1 MPLLRAFYSLIIL
14 ALVLGTYL
22 AVPKAATSHEM
33 PDMVVSAVEHSVPA
47 DHDSCDNDATMPMR
61 CAKVFCAGAAV
72 IINQLP
78 EASPE
83 AIAFRFGPAPNQDG
97 SGVSRLLDPDPPRTT
112 SIG

>member
-1 MPLLRAFYSLIIL
+1 MPLVRVFYSLMIL
-14 ALVLGTYL
+14 AVVLGTYL

-33 PDMVVSAVEHSVPA
+33 ADMAVSAVEHSVPA
-47 DHDSCDNDATMPMR
+47 GHDGCSNDATMPMP

-72 IINQLP
+72 IISQLP
-78 EASPE
+78 EASLE
-83 AIAFRFGPAPNQDG
+83 AIAFGFGPAPNQDG